1 MRLLSFC
8 NLVET
13 TLAMLQPDHAE
24 GWSRRADYQLGTATC
39 WHPDLGLSVSLQCCA
54 LEDGR
59 SSLQARWHGPSGE
72 VLHDRTFFCGTSS
85 FEWQRAAEAVAEAMP
100 EPVLSAPAARAIE
113 AARRDAALA

>member
-24 GWSRRADYQLGTATC
+24 GWSRRADYQQGTATC
-39 WHPDLGLSVSLQCCA
+39 WQPDLGLSLALQCCA

-59 SSLQARWHGPSGE
+59 SSIQARWHGPSGE
-72 VLHDRTFFCGTSS
+72 VLHNRTFFCGSSS

-100 EPVLSAPAARAIE
+100 DPVLSAPISRGTE
-113 AARRDAALA
+113 TVVRDAALA